1 MICRL
6 DEYMIPGQ
14 NEYVMLLEDI
24 FMDIRTMQYYLAVV
38 REGTISAAAKA
49 LHVAQPS
56 LSRQMKELEEE
67 LGTALFVRGNRRITL
82 TEEGMVLRRRAEEM
96 VHLMQMTEDE
106 ISQIKNHISGSVR
119 IGAGESW
126 SFHYLS
132 RTAASLAEEHPDIR
146 FHITSGDT
154 QDLMD
159 ELNNGLIDF
168 AVIFTDV
175 DHMLYHSIELP
186 EKESFGLLMPK
197 DCPLAEKKEIH
208 LSDLKGLPVIV
219 SRAAAPYFAGSQTLS
234 TLNVVATYNLIYNA
248 SLLVED
254 GLGYAICFDRL
265 INTTGDS
272 QLCIRPIVPPISNA
286 GYLIWKKHQIFSP
299 AVQMFINRISDTIS
313 QNKTTN

>member
-1 MICRL
+1 
-6 DEYMIPGQ
+6 
-14 NEYVMLLEDI
+14 
-24 FMDIRTMQYYLAVV
+24 MDIRTMQYYLAVV
-38 REGTISAAAKA
+38 REGTISAAAQA

-67 LGTALFVRGNRRITL
+67 LGVTLFVRGNRKITL
-82 TEEGMVLRRRAEEM
+82 TEEGMVLRKRAEEM
-96 VHLMQMTEDE
+96 VRLMQMTEEE

-132 RTAASLAEEHPDIR
+132 RAAASIAAEHPDIR

-168 AVIFTDV
+168 AVIFTNV
-175 DHMLYHSIELP
+175 DHTLYQSIELP
-186 EKESFGLLMPK
+186 AEDSFGLLMPK
-197 DCPLAEKKEIH
+197 DCPLAGKSEIRI
-208 LSDLKGLPVIV
+208 SDLKGLPVII
-219 SRAAAPYFAGSQTLS
+219 SRAAAPHYSGSDELS
-234 TLNVVATYNLIYNA
+234 SLNIVATYNLIYNA

-254 GLGYAICFDRL
+254 GLGYAICFDKL

-272 QLCIRPIVPPISNA
+272 RLCMRPIVPAMKST
-286 GYLIWKKHQIFSP
+286 GYLIWKKYQVFSP
-299 AVQMFINRISDTIS
+299 AVQMFIDRVREDNRPLG
-313 QNKTTN
+313 

>member
-1 MICRL
+1 
-6 DEYMIPGQ
+6 
-14 NEYVMLLEDI
+14 
-24 FMDIRTMQYYLAVV
+24 MDIRTMQYYLAVV
-38 REGTISAAAKA
+38 REGTISAAAQA

-67 LGTALFVRGNRRITL
+67 LGVTLFARGNRKITL
-82 TEEGMVLRRRAEEM
+82 TEEGMVLRKRAEEM
-96 VHLMQMTEDE
+96 VRLMQMTEEE

-132 RTAASLAEEHPDIR
+132 RAAASIAVEHPDIR

-168 AVIFTDV
+168 AVIFTNV
-175 DHMLYHSIELP
+175 DHTLYQSIELP
-186 EKESFGLLMPK
+186 AEDSFGLLMPK
-197 DCPLAEKKEIH
+197 DCPLAEKSEIR
-208 LSDLKGLPVIV
+208 LSDLRGLPVIISRGAV
-219 SRAAAPYFAGSQTLS
+219 SHYAGSEELS
-234 TLNVVATYNLIYNA
+234 SLNIVATYNLVYNA

-254 GLGYAICFDRL
+254 GLGYAICFDKL

-272 QLCIRPIVPPISNA
+272 PLCMRPIVPAMKST
-286 GYLIWKKHQIFSP
+286 GYLIWKKYQVFSP
-299 AVQMFINRISDTIS
+299 VVQMLIDRVREDNRPLG
-313 QNKTTN
+313 

>member
-1 MICRL
+1 
-6 DEYMIPGQ
+6 
-14 NEYVMLLEDI
+14 
-24 FMDIRTMQYYLAVV
+24 MDIRTMQYYLAVV

-49 LHVAQPS
+49 LHVSQPS

-67 LGTALFVRGNRRITL
+67 LGAALFVRGNRKITL
-82 TEEGMVLRRRAEEM
+82 TEEGMVLRKRAEEM
-96 VHLMQMTEDE
+96 VHLMKMAEDE

-132 RTAASLAEEHPDIR
+132 RTAASLAAEHPDIR

-159 ELNNGLIDF
+159 ELDNGLIDF

-175 DHMLYHSIELP
+175 DHTLYQSIELP
-186 EKESFGLLMPK
+186 AKDSFGLLMPK
-197 DCPLAEKKEIH
+197 DCPLAQKEEIR

-219 SRAAAPYFAGSQTLS
+219 SRAAAPYFAGSQEMS
-234 TLNVVATYNLIYNA
+234 SLNVIATYNLVYNA

-254 GLGYAICFDRL
+254 GLGYAICFDKL
-265 INTTGDS
+265 INTSGDS
-272 QLCIRPIVPPISNA
+272 PLCLRPIIPPIKNA
-286 GYLIWKKHQIFSP
+286 GYLIWKKYQIFTP
-299 AVQMFINRISDTIS
+299 AVQMFIDRIRDMIS
-313 QNKTTN
+313 QD